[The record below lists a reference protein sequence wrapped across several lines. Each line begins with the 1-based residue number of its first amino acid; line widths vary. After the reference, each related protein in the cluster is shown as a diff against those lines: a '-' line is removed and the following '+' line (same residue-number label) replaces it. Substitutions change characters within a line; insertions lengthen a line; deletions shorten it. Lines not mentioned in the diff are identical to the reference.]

1 MNYKN
6 CALLLLIGVAAI
18 GCSKNNNSQSI
29 SGKNPFGVKD
39 VGEINYEEAQRFAS
53 VSVLN
58 GADNDPNAEKWAE
71 PQGLNRETGTIEG
84 NWSSR
89 WSGGSMGSEWSKGK
103 AQIKKVDEA
112 FFILYEDNGK
122 YLIEA
127 KNEKG
132 FLIGKYI
139 NLNNE
144 SDAGPWVGK
153 IVSKD
158 RIDGQWLQ
166 GRWDFRR

>member
-1 MNYKN
+1 MSYKN
-6 CALLLLIGVAAI
+6 WPLLLLIGVATI
-18 GCSKNNNSQSI
+18 GCFKNYKSQSI

-39 VGEINYEEAQRFAS
+39 VGEINYEEVQRFAS
-53 VSVLN
+53 ASVLS
-58 GADNDPNAEKWAE
+58 GAENDPNAEKWAE
-71 PQGLNRETGTIEG
+71 PHVLNEETGTIEG

-89 WSGGSMGSEWSKGK
+89 WNGGSMGSEWSKGK
-103 AQIKKVDEA
+103 AQIRKVDEA
-112 FFILYEDNGK
+112 FFILYENNGK

-144 SDAGPWVGK
+144 IDAGPWVGK

-158 RIDGQWLQ
+158 RIDGQWSQ